1 MKKSFL
7 AYRQY
12 DSMDCGPTC
21 LAMICKYYQKNIP
34 IQLLRDKTQIGKE
47 GVNLLGISE
56 AAESIGFR
64 TKSVRLTYKELFAD
78 ALLPAI
84 LHCDQHHFVVAVPQK
99 SKGKKFTVAD
109 PAKGIITYTREEFLQ
124 HWVSNKTNGQEEG
137 IALLLEPTP
146 AFYKYEDDS
155 PLSIGEAR
163 PDDLVGRGSG
173 VRPLGFTSIF
183 SYITPYKK
191 LVFQLFL
198 GLGVASILQ
207 LILPFLTQSVVDVG
221 VNTANIHFVYI
232 VILAQLALFAG
243 RMVVEFVRS
252 WILLHISTRINV
264 SILTDFLIKLMKLP
278 VSFFDSKKTGDVL
291 QRMNDHQRIESF
303 LTGSSLNVLFSLVNL
318 LIFSVVLAVFNVYI
332 FAVFGIA
339 SVLYAGWVMLFLKKR
354 KELDYKRFEIASQEQ
369 SATIQLIQGMQEIKL
384 NGAEQPMRWNWERL
398 QAKLFKFSMKGL
410 ALNQW
415 QQSGAFFINEGKNII
430 ITFLSA
436 KAVIDGQ
443 MTLGSMLAVQYIIG
457 QLNSPVEQMIG
468 FVQSWQNAK
477 ISMDRLNE
485 IHTIEDEEP
494 AHKQLLKELP
504 FAFRRQIV
512 GGSSP
517 SQTQSPSKSL
527 QRGDFSSAQGQLI
540 QEHDN
545 YSSLKFSEHQI
556 YNEFINSEGCEL
568 GFSLSGGVRGAC
580 IGLHNISFTYPG
592 AGNEPVLKNINLQ
605 IPKGKTT
612 AIVGMSGSG
621 KTTLLK
627 LLLKFY
633 EPQKGDI
640 KLISSSAIN
649 GNGTLLSS
657 ISHKTWR
664 NYCGV
669 VMQES
674 FIFSDT
680 IAKNIAVGVDKI
692 DMERLHHSVSVANI
706 LEFIESLP
714 LGFNT
719 KIGAEGMGVSMGQ
732 KQRILIARAVYR
744 NPEFIFLDEATNSL
758 DANNENVII
767 NNLESFLKGRTVI
780 VVAHRLSTVKHA
792 DQIVV
797 LNKGVI
803 SERGTHQELVNLKG
817 EYFTLVKNQLE
828 LGE

>member
-1 MKKSFL
+1 MV
-7 AYRQY
+7 
-12 DSMDCGPTC
+12 
-21 LAMICKYYQKNIP
+21 CKHYKKNIS
-34 IQLLRDKTQIGKE
+34 IQALRDKTKIGKE

-64 TKSVRLTYKELFAD
+64 TSSVRITYEELYKD

-84 LHCDQHHFVVAVPQK
+84 LHWDQNHFVVAIPQK
-99 SKGKKFTVAD
+99 TKGKKFTVAD
-109 PAKGIITYTREEFLQ
+109 PAKGIITYTKEEFLQ
-124 HWVSNKTNGQEEG
+124 HWVSNKTKGKEEG

-146 AFYKYEDDS
+146 AFYSYEEELTTAKD
-155 PLSIGEAR
+155 EKAK
-163 PDDLVGRGSG
+163 
-173 VRPLGFTSIF
+173 LGFNTIF

-191 LVFQLFL
+191 LIVQLFL

-221 VNTANIHFVYI
+221 VNTGNIHFVYI
-232 VILAQLALFAG
+232 VLLAQLALFAG
-243 RMVVEFVRS
+243 RLVVEFVRS

-291 QRMNDHQRIESF
+291 QRMNDHSRIESF

-318 LIFSVVLAVFNVYI
+318 LIFSVVLAVFNTSI
-332 FAVFGIA
+332 FMVFVIA
-339 SVLYAGWVMLFLKKR
+339 SSLYAVWVLLFLKKR
-354 KELDYKRFEIASQEQ
+354 KELDYKRFEIAAQEQ

-384 NGAEQPMRWNWERL
+384 SGAEQPMRWNWERL

-410 ALNQW
+410 SLNQW
-415 QQSGAFFINEGKNII
+415 QQAGAFFINEGKNII

-494 AHKQLLKELP
+494 AYKQLLKELP
-504 FAFRRQIV
+504 FAFQRKIV
-512 GGSSP
+512 GGSLPQAP
-517 SQTQSPSKSL
+517 SQGGGLAAAHSQLIEEIDEYSTSKIFNVSLNSESRNSLEREVVASPL
-527 QRGDFSSAQGQLI
+527 GGQLRNESC
-540 QEHDN
+540 EH
-545 YSSLKFSEHQI
+545 SSRMGA
-556 YNEFINSEGCEL
+556 EG
-568 GFSLSGGVRGAC
+568 C
-580 IGLHNISFTYPG
+580 IGLHSISFTYPG
-592 AGNEPVLKNINLQ
+592 AGNDPVLQNINLQ
-605 IPKGKTT
+605 LPKGKTT
-612 AIVGMSGSG
+612 AIVGTSGSG
-621 KTTLLK
+621 KTTLIK

-633 EPQKGDI
+633 EPQKGEI
-640 KLISSSAIN
+640 KLGA
-649 GNGTLLSS
+649 TPLMH

-664 NYCGV
+664 QHCGV

-680 IAKNIAVGVDKI
+680 IARNIAVGAEKI
-692 DMERLHHSVSVANI
+692 DMNRLWHSVHVANCK
-706 LEFIESLP
+706 EFIESLP

-719 KIGAEGMGVSMGQ
+719 KIGAEGTGISMGQ
-732 KQRILIARAVYR
+732 KQRILIARSVYR
-744 NPEFIFLDEATNSL
+744 DPDFIFFDEATNSL
-758 DANNENVII
+758 DANNESVII
-767 NNLESFLKGRTVI
+767 ENLNSFFKGRTVI

-797 LNKGVI
+797 LNKGII
-803 SERGTHQELVNLKG
+803 SEKGTHQELVNLKG
-817 EYFTLVKNQLE
+817 EYYTLVKNQLE
-828 LGE
+828 LGA

>member
-1 MKKSFL
+1 MKWIK
-7 AYRQY
+7 QH

-21 LAMICKYYQKNIP
+21 LAMVSKHYKKNIS
-34 IQLLRDKTQIGKE
+34 IQMLRDKTQIGKE

-64 TKSVRLTYKELFAD
+64 TKSVRITYKELCKD

-84 LHCDQHHFVVAVPQK
+84 LHWSQNHFVVAIPQK
-99 SKGKKFTVAD
+99 TNGKKFTVAD
-109 PAKGIITYTREEFLQ
+109 PAKGIITYTKEEFLQ
-124 HWVSNKTNGQEEG
+124 HWISNKTDGEEEG

-146 AFYKYEDDS
+146 AFYSHEEEVTSNKDEK
-155 PLSIGEAR
+155 
-163 PDDLVGRGSG
+163 VK
-173 VRPLGFTSIF
+173 LGFNTIF
-183 SYITPYKK
+183 SYVTPYKK
-191 LVFQLFL
+191 LVVQLFL

-232 VILAQLALFAG
+232 VLLAQLALFAG
-243 RMVVEFVRS
+243 RMVIEFVRS

-291 QRMNDHQRIESF
+291 QRMNDHSRIESF

-318 LIFSVVLAVFNVYI
+318 IIFSIVLAVFNVYI
-332 FAVFGIA
+332 FAVFAIA
-339 SVLYAGWVMLFLKKR
+339 SVLYAIWVVLFLKKR

-384 NGAEQPMRWNWERL
+384 NGGEQPMRWNWERL
-398 QAKLFKFSMKGL
+398 QAKLFKFSMRSL
-410 ALNQW
+410 SLNQW
-415 QQSGAFFINEGKNII
+415 QQSGAFFINESKNIV

-457 QLNSPVEQMIG
+457 QLNSPIEQMIG
-468 FVQSWQNAK
+468 FIQSWQNAK

-494 AHKQLLKELP
+494 GYKNLLKELP

-512 GGSSP
+512 GGGSP
-517 SQTQSPSKSL
+517 SQTLP
-527 QRGDFSSAQGQLI
+527 RREGFASAQGQLND
-540 QEHDN
+540 EHN
-545 YSSLKFSEHQI
+545 LYSSLKFSEDEITKLSQ
-556 YNEFINSEGCEL
+556 NSEGCAD
-568 GFSLSGGVRGAC
+568 GLSPVGGVGGGC
-580 IGLHNISFTYPG
+580 VGLSNISFTYPG
-592 AGNEPVLKNINLQ
+592 AGNEPVLQNINLQ

-612 AIVGMSGSG
+612 AIVGTSGSG

-633 EPQKGDI
+633 EAQKGEI
-640 KLISSSAIN
+640 KL
-649 GNGTLLSS
+649 GNTPLMHM
-657 ISHKTWR
+657 SHKTWR
-664 NYCGV
+664 AHCGV

-680 IAKNIAVGVDKI
+680 IAKNIAVGVEKI
-692 DMERLHHSVSVANI
+692 DMEKLHHAVSVANI

-719 KIGAEGMGVSMGQ
+719 KIGAEGTGISMGQ

-758 DANNENVII
+758 DANNETLII
-767 NNLESFLKGRTVI
+767 NNLASFLKGRTVI
-780 VVAHRLSTVKHA
+780 IVAHRLSTVKHA

-797 LNKGVI
+797 LNKGAI
-803 SERGTHQELVNLKG
+803 SEKGTHQELVNLRG